1 MNKKE
6 LSSYES
12 NETYEAISVELED
25 KIATVKLNRPENGN
39 ALNAQMHA
47 ELADFW
53 QGARDDDRVWAVI
66 LTGAGDRHFCTGA
79 DMREAASGSEGRL
92 GQRRIFGLPWQF
104 KFFKPIILA
113 LNGLTAG
120 GGLIFMWESHIVIA
134 AEHVKFLEPHLSVG
148 QVPASEIYGLANGG
162 LPWNIGLRMALLG
175 TTGERVD
182 AERMHQLGAISEI
195 VPQDALQARAR
206 EIANNVLQVSPLA
219 TRAFLEGAW
228 NLRENG
234 IGISEGSNY
243 GHDLGHALKDT
254 EDYTEGPR
262 SFVEKR
268 KPEWKAK

>member
-1 MNKKE
+1 MC
-6 LSSYES
+6 
-12 NETYEAISVELED
+12 I
-25 KIATVKLNRPENGN
+25 
-39 ALNAQMHA
+39 
-47 ELADFW
+47 
-53 QGARDDDRVWAVI
+53 RD
-66 LTGAGDRHFCTGA
+66 
-79 DMREAASGSEGRL
+79 S
-92 GQRRIFGLPWQF
+92 
-104 KFFKPIILA
+104 
-113 LNGLTAG
+113 
-120 GGLIFMWESHIVIA
+120 VIA

-243 GHDLGHALKDT
+243 GHDLGHALTDT

-268 KPEWKAK
+268 KPDWKAK

>member
-1 MNKKE
+1 MNNLEKK
-6 LSSYES
+6 SYES
-12 NETYEAISVELED
+12 NEAYQAISVSVDD
-25 KIATVKLNRPENGN
+25 KIATVTLNRPENGN

-53 QGARDDDRVWAVI
+53 QGAREDDTIWAVI

-79 DMREAASGSEGRL
+79 DMREAASGSAGRL
-92 GQRRIFGLPWQF
+92 GQRRVFGLPWQY

-162 LPWNIGLRMALLG
+162 LPWNVGLRMALLG
-175 TTGERVD
+175 TTGERLD
-182 AERMHQLGAISEI
+182 AERMHQLGVVSEI
-195 VPQDALQARAR
+195 VSKDGLQARAK
-206 EIANNVLQVSPLA
+206 EIAKQVLQVSPLA

-234 IGISEGSNY
+234 IGISEGNNF
-243 GHDLGHALKDT
+243 GHDLGHALSDT
-254 EDYTEGPR
+254 EDYKEGPR

-268 KPEWKAK
+268 KPEWKAR

>member
-1 MNKKE
+1 MSIINKKK
-6 LSSYES
+6 YES
-12 NETYEAISVELED
+12 NEDYNAITVVVED
-25 KIATVKLNRPENGN
+25 RIATVTLNRPENGN

-47 ELADFW
+47 DLANFW
-53 QGARDDDRVWAVI
+53 QGAKDDDDIWAVI

-134 AEHVKFLEPHLSVG
+134 ADDVKFLEPHLSVG

-175 TTGERVD
+175 TTGERIDVK
-182 AERMHQLGAISEI
+182 RMYDLGVVSEI
-195 VPQDALQARAR
+195 VPKKDLQERAK
-206 EIANNVLQVSPLA
+206 EIAKSVLQVSPLA

-234 IGISEGSNY
+234 IGISEGNNF
-243 GHDLGHALKDT
+243 GHDLGHALSDT
-254 EDYTEGPR
+254 VDYKEGPR

>member
-1 MNKKE
+1 MNNLEKK
-6 LSSYES
+6 SYES
-12 NETYEAISVELED
+12 NEAYQAISVSVDD
-25 KIATVKLNRPENGN
+25 KIATVTLNRPENGN

-53 QGARDDDRVWAVI
+53 QGAREDDTIWAVI

-79 DMREAASGSEGRL
+79 DMREAASGSAGRL
-92 GQRRIFGLPWQF
+92 GQRRVFGLPWQY

-162 LPWNIGLRMALLG
+162 LPWNVGLRMALLG
-175 TTGERVD
+175 TTGERLD
-182 AERMHQLGAISEI
+182 AERMHQLGVVSEI
-195 VPQDALQARAR
+195 VSKDGLQARAK
-206 EIANNVLQVSPLA
+206 EIAKQVLQVSPLA
-219 TRAFLEGAW
+219 TRAFVDGAW
-228 NLRENG
+228 NVRENG
-234 IGISEGSNY
+234 IGISEGNNF
-243 GHDLGHALKDT
+243 GHDLGHALSDT
-254 EDYTEGPR
+254 EDYKEGPR

-268 KPEWKAK
+268 KPEWKAR